1 MPNKSQ
7 IYTLIQK
14 QRWQDAQ
21 RVCTR
26 FCNEHA
32 DDAEAWFLL
41 GAICGKLGS
50 FAESEQACA
59 RSLALSPDMPVTL
72 CNLGIALREQGK
84 REEAIPV
91 FHQAIKLKPD
101 FAQAYNELGGALQL
115 AGQLDDAAEHYR
127 RARSLDPSYALASF
141 NLATVFVAQGKV
153 ADAEIAL
160 QQAIKLNPHY
170 AEAHSLLGQLL
181 RAQQRLDEAIVHFR
195 QVPKLKP
202 DDAYAWNALGGAVL
216 ARSGANYYPEA
227 EQCYREAMR
236 CQPEIPEFYLNLA
249 VLLRQRG
256 RHEEAL
262 ELFRKATELRPGYET
277 AIAGVAQVLEH
288 KGDFE
293 GAYAAIRPLLEQG
306 TTESTVALAF
316 AVIARHINHRD
327 EAVALLEKIV
337 LLPKPEHELR
347 TSHFTLGKLY
357 DSMKAYDMAF
367 RHFATAHRIDPA
379 VYDPAQN
386 RRKFDE
392 LMDVFSAEKL
402 ARLPRSTSRSK
413 LPVFIVGMP
422 RSGTSLVEQ
431 ILASHPQVH
440 GAGELEDIYR
450 MTETLSTMLGGKI
463 TYPQCVMGAKR
474 RHLDELAQRHLAML
488 GKFSKTATRVVDK
501 MPHNFLA
508 LGMIELLFPGARII
522 HCKRDPVDTCFSIYG
537 LPFIASHPYTDRL
550 EHLGSYYLEYL
561 RLMEHWKSVLS
572 VPILEVKYEEL
583 VADQEGISR
592 QMVEFCGLPW
602 DERCLNFHE
611 AERVVTTHSYDQV
624 RRPIYKQS
632 VARWKNYES
641 HLTPLIEALSQDS
654 SWINREA

>member
-1 MPNKSQ
+1 MQNKSQ

-14 QRWQDAQ
+14 QHWQDAQ

-41 GAICGKLGS
+41 GAICGKLGA

-101 FAQAYNELGGALQL
+101 FSEAYSELSVALL
-115 AGQLDDAAEHYR
+115 FLGQLDDAAGNCH
-127 RARSLDPSYALASF
+127 RAVFLNPSNAQAFF
-141 NLATVFVAQGKV
+141 NLAAVLAAQEKIP
-153 ADAEIAL
+153 DAMLAL
-160 QQAIKLNPHY
+160 QQATRLNPNY
-170 AEAHSLLGQLL
+170 VEAHLLLGQMC
-181 RAQQRLDEAIVHFR
+181 RAQRRLDEAIFHFR
-195 QVPKLKP
+195 QVLKLRQQ
-202 DDAYAWNALGGAVL
+202 DAFAWNALGGAVM
-216 ARSGANYYPEA
+216 ARLGAHFSFGES
-227 EQCYREAMR
+227 EKCYREAIR
-236 CQPEIPEFYLNLA
+236 LQPKVPEFYLNLG
-249 VLLRQRG
+249 VLLRELG

-262 ELFRKATELRPGYET
+262 ELLRKAVELRPDYET
-277 AIAGVAQVLEH
+277 AIAGIAQVLEH
-288 KGDFE
+288 LGDFD
-293 GAYAAIRPLLEQG
+293 GAFAAIQPLLERG
-306 TTESTVALAF
+306 TQESTVALAYS
-316 AVIARHINHRD
+316 AVARHINQRA
-327 EAVALLEKIV
+327 EAVELLEKLV
-337 LLPKPEHELR
+337 LLPKPARELF
-347 TSHFTLGKLY
+347 SMHFALGKLY
-357 DSMKAYDMAF
+357 DSMKLYDKSFYHTQA
-367 RHFATAHRIDPA
+367 AHGDPA
-379 VYDPAQN
+379 DYDPEQN
-386 RRKFDE
+386 KRKFDE
-392 LMDVFSAEKL
+392 LIAVFSAENL
-402 ARLPRSTSRSK
+402 AHFPRSTSHSR

-431 ILASHPQVH
+431 ILASHPQVY
-440 GAGELEDIYR
+440 GAGELEHIHG
-450 MTETLSTMLGGKI
+450 MTVTLSTMLGGNI
-463 TYPQCVMGAKR
+463 AYPECLASAKR

-488 GKFSKTATRVVDK
+488 GKFSKIATRVTDK
-501 MPHNFLA
+501 MPHNFTE
-508 LGMIELLFPGARII
+508 LGLIELLFPGARVI

-537 LPFIASHPYTDRL
+537 LPFNDSHPYTNSL

-561 RLMEHWKSVLS
+561 RLMEHWKGVLS

-602 DERCLNFHE
+602 DERCLNFHQ